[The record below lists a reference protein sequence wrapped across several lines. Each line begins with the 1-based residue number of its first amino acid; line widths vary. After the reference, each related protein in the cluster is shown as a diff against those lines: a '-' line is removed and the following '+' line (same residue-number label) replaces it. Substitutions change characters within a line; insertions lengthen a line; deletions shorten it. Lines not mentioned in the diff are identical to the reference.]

1 MWLCYHLRVTDIHKY
16 VNRCVL
22 SVYAK
27 YIYLHILLLP
37 PILWVKKER
46 LLLFSSHSLLE
57 IQVSNLKRVTSPYW
71 LLFSPSLPP
80 CKKQENRSKTEL
92 LMLNCMPPN
101 WDFIIVSALPEM
113 ESEISQSG
121 VTWSA
126 LVKSSPWWTPT
137 GKESNL
143 EITNPLFWASVTA
156 MFPLS
161 SA

>member
-80 CKKQENRSKTEL
+80 CKKTRKQVQNGVADAKLYATKLRLHYSFSTPRNGIWNQSIRSHLIGTSQVIS
-92 LMLNCMPPN
+92 LMDPYR
-101 WDFIIVSALPEM
+101 
-113 ESEISQSG
+113 
-121 VTWSA
+121 
-126 LVKSSPWWTPT
+126 K
-137 GKESNL
+137 GK
-143 EITNPLFWASVTA
+143 
-156 MFPLS
+156 
-161 SA
+161 